1 MCNRDDQTVNL
12 KFFYREGDPHTV
24 ELQGTTAADRACPV
38 CSKHIQF
45 QLIDRHNAHD
55 DDAPEEEVQEC
66 QDGEYAYMA
75 CLWTPSESKEGARE
89 NLKKYIHDA
98 LILGYCL
105 QTHCQHRR
113 VLLTTQNT
121 LRVEEVSLLNI
132 FWELRIV
139 KHMTVHESRLQG
151 SDKRFAD
158 VFTKLRA
165 LEQIDF
171 SKVILMDLDTIV
183 VQSIDELFG
192 YAAPSALFR
201 GNGCAA
207 AGTKRAGETLFNKNT
222 GIPEGGINA
231 GVMVLAPSSEV
242 FEKCSTRIRQ
252 PGPATTAPEQDFLSI
267 CDMYIGKWRKLPVK
281 YNWQPHQLRYMH
293 GWTREN
299 RGERRRPMEQVSV
312 FHFSGEVC
320 PRDYFHRGFQKLW
333 TGDAPHNGFIEFT
346 QKLVNEYSKGKCGV
360 DDQERMK
367 YAIRKWK
374 DAHDK
379 AWRAT
384 IKEVVGRDKECPLC
398 RDPRNF
404 VEHAFFACEKT
415 RDSRDKWYES
425 QYHDISRG
433 SILDILYDYP
443 KLFPQSL
450 SFVADV
456 YKKRH
461 KKRHSG
467 DHSGKRRQRGN
478 HNKRKRKNKQWRS
491 QKAEPRNQRLR
502 LEVKNVTQRLAML
515 VAQPQR
521 MHSQLRGE
529 RWDQNAFLNMVDG
542 APTVPHTRVTVATQ
556 RRAPTMQTTRYP
568 QPQPTLMP
576 TRLSRLHSRRH
587 AAH

>member
-1 MCNRDDQTVNL
+1 
-12 KFFYREGDPHTV
+12 
-24 ELQGTTAADRACPV
+24 
-38 CSKHIQF
+38 
-45 QLIDRHNAHD
+45 
-55 DDAPEEEVQEC
+55 
-66 QDGEYAYMA
+66 
-75 CLWTPSESKEGARE
+75 
-89 NLKKYIHDA
+89 
-98 LILGYCL
+98 
-105 QTHCQHRR
+105 
-113 VLLTTQNT
+113 
-121 LRVEEVSLLNI
+121 
-132 FWELRIV
+132 
-139 KHMTVHESRLQG
+139 
-151 SDKRFAD
+151 
-158 VFTKLRA
+158 
-165 LEQIDF
+165 
-171 SKVILMDLDTIV
+171 
-183 VQSIDELFG
+183 
-192 YAAPSALFR
+192 
-201 GNGCAA
+201 
-207 AGTKRAGETLFNKNT
+207 
-222 GIPEGGINA
+222 
-231 GVMVLAPSSEV
+231 
-242 FEKCSTRIRQ
+242 
-252 PGPATTAPEQDFLSI
+252 
-267 CDMYIGKWRKLPVK
+267 
-281 YNWQPHQLRYMH
+281 
-293 GWTREN
+293 
-299 RGERRRPMEQVSV
+299 MEQVSV

-333 TGDAPHNGFIEFT
+333 TGDEPHNGFIEFT

-478 HNKRKRKNKQWRS
+478 HNKRKRNHV
-491 QKAEPRNQRLR
+491 QRLS
-502 LEVKNVTQRLAML
+502 LQVKNVTQRLAML